1 MCQFGCGCW
10 LICQHDGTVHKLT
23 RHLSRRILERPVTI
37 HRHATPAL
45 LTVFVAA
52 HTPKLTGA

>member
-23 RHLSRRILERPVTI
+23 RHLSRRILVTI